1 MSQSLDDTQPTRPV
15 NLPKDATQPKP
26 PRPVQPPPMQGSHP
40 PNQYQEEESSGPGCI
55 VWGIVGLF
63 SIVLAVVVVAFSSLT
78 GWSQGLQVAQA
89 GATATQQSQIQTQCE
104 FIPVAIESGSTDLL
118 QTRLEFLLTQTP
130 MVDCLI
136 TYVPSATAIYLNS
149 LPTNTPTSTQ
159 TPTLTPT
166 VEPSITPTGA
176 PTATPTTEAT
186 DNPSGFDLD
195 ALLGEA
201 QAQIEEQAWL
211 DAVDTLDAII
221 AIDPTFRKGLVEQL
235 LYQALT
241 SQAQIYYRSGDRLAE
256 AIILTDRA
264 EEFGDVGELNYERF
278 LAGLY
283 LDGVRNLDLNNR
295 RAVQLFTQIV
305 VQQGLP
311 NYQNSGTLLVDA
323 YEGYGDDLAAGGD
336 YCGAVTQ
343 YDAGLSFS
351 QRPSIVTKR
360 SEAAAFCSGG
370 VSGTVTPGATVEPGA
385 VESLPTQPPVAPIGV
400 VDP

>member
-26 PRPVQPPPMQGSHP
+26 PRPVQPPPQMQPGYPSP
-40 PNQYQEEESSGPGCI
+40 QPEESSGPGCF
-55 VWGIVGLF
+55 VWGLVGVF
-63 SIVLAVVVVAFSSLT
+63 SLILAVVVVALSGLT
-78 GWSQGLQVAQA
+78 GWSQGLQVAQV
-89 GATATQQSQIQTQCE
+89 GATATQQSEIQIQCD
-104 FIPVAIESGSTDLL
+104 FIPAAVASGSVDLL

-136 TYVPSATAIYLNS
+136 TYVPTATAVYLAS
-149 LPTNTPTSTQ
+149 LPTNTPEPTATATLSP
-159 TPTLTPT
+159 TPIPT
-166 VEPSITPTGA
+166 ITPTGA
-176 PTATPTTEAT
+176 PTATPTIEAT
-186 DNPSGFDLD
+186 ENPFGFDLD

-201 QAQIEEQAWL
+201 QAQVDEEQWL

-241 SQAQIYYRSGDRLAE
+241 SQAQVYYRSGDRLAE

-283 LDGVRNLDLNNR
+283 LDGVRNLELNNR

-336 YCGAVTQ
+336 YCGAIQQ
-343 YDAGLSFS
+343 YDAGLGFS
-351 QRPSIVTKR
+351 QRPSLVTKR
-360 SEAAAFCSGG
+360 NQAVSFCSGG
-370 VSGTVTPGATVEPGA
+370 GTITPGATVEPGA
-385 VESLPTQPPVAPIGV
+385 VESLPTQPAVAPVGV
-400 VDP
+400 PDS